1 MCHLKIKQSKD
12 PGQLGCDL
20 DNTRES
26 KSGKSRNIK
35 IRKKERIMAV
45 MIGLE
50 KKKIDGKNLEGNNFQ
65 MVLVVKIAIYR
76 ERGAN

>member
-1 MCHLKIKQSKD
+1 MPLEKQTDSKY

-20 DNTRES
+20 DNTNES
-26 KSGKSRNIK
+26 KSGKSRNIRIK
-35 IRKKERIMAV
+35 EKERIMAV

>member
-1 MCHLKIKQSKD
+1 MKIKHSKD

-26 KSGKSRNIK
+26 KCGKSRNIK
-35 IRKKERIMAV
+35 IRKKERNMAV
-45 MIGLE
+45 MIGLG

-65 MVLVVKIAIYR
+65 MVMVVKIAIYR

>member
-1 MCHLKIKQSKD
+1 MRIKQSKY

-20 DNTRES
+20 DNTGES

-45 MIGLE
+45 MIGW
-50 KKKIDGKNLEGNNFQ
+50 KKKE
-65 MVLVVKIAIYR
+65 M
-76 ERGAN
+76 ERIWKVTTSRWSWW

>member
-1 MCHLKIKQSKD
+1 
-12 PGQLGCDL
+12 
-20 DNTRES
+20 
-26 KSGKSRNIK
+26 
-35 IRKKERIMAV
+35 MAV

-50 KKKIDGKNLEGNNFQ
+50 KKIDGKNLEGNNFQ